1 MEQSV
6 VSSHAACED
15 GMGIV
20 VFARV
25 LAFAEPYNCSG
36 TISVDQTHLRHLLRL
51 LLWI

>member
-6 VSSHAACED
+6 VFSHATCED
-15 GMGIV
+15 GMGIA

-25 LAFAEPYNCSG
+25 LAFAEPYNCPGS
-36 TISVDQTHLRHLLRL
+36 ISVDQTHLGHLSGL